1 VDILGKLGTRVK
13 FIHIKDGPLTTDTKA
28 QLPAG
33 QGKVA
38 VLDVIAA
45 ATSLE
50 VGVVEF
56 DDYDGDIFEGINESL
71 SFLTASGE
79 GIKA

>member
-1 VDILGKLGTRVK
+1 
-13 FIHIKDGPLTTDTKA
+13 
-28 QLPAG
+28 
-33 QGKVA
+33 
-38 VLDVIAA
+38 
-45 ATSLE
+45 
-50 VGVVEF
+50 VEF